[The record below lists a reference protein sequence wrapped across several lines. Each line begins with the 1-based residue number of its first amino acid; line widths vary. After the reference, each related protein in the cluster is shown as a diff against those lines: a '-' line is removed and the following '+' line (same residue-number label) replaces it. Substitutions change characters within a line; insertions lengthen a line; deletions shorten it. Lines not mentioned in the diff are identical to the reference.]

1 MLEATEDLDPAIF
14 EKGNEG
20 QFGLAVGFAVQLLE
34 QSGAIVAAY
43 EGFDRAAVGKAIA
56 GEIEDDGGETAE
68 KYDELAELMG
78 EDFMVGFMADIS
90 DEKPSVS
97 EEEYQAA
104 LARKREAQATLVN
117 HTVGHYEFMRDR
129 LIDAYRE
136 SSDEVDAEAWT
147 ATWKKL
153 KEVLGG
159 EEGTL
164 LAEAASFFDGLVR
177 EKFGDKYRAMEED
190 RGPAVSADPCARTF
204 YVVMQDHLH
213 RAIIGAN
220 RDEWTGYE

>member
-1 MLEATEDLDPAIF
+1 MLPASGDLDPAIF

-34 QSGAIVAAY
+34 QSGEIVAAY
-43 EGFDRAAVGKAIA
+43 EGFDRTATGKAIA
-56 GEIEDDGGETAE
+56 EEIEDEGGETAE
-68 KYDELAELMG
+68 KYDELADLMG
-78 EDFMVGFMADIS
+78 GDFMAGFMADIA

-97 EEEYQAA
+97 QEEYEAA
-104 LARKREAQATLVN
+104 LARKREAQTTLVD
-117 HTVGHYEFMRDR
+117 HTAGYHDFMKKR
-129 LIDAYRE
+129 LVAAYGE
-136 SSDEVDAEAWT
+136 DSEEVDEEAWM
-147 ATWKKL
+147 ATWKRL
-153 KEVLGG
+153 KDVLGG

-164 LAEAASFFDGLVR
+164 LAEAAGFFDGLVR
-177 EKFGDKYRAMEED
+177 EKFGDKYRPMEED
-190 RGPAVSADPCARTF
+190 RGLAVSGDTCARTF